1 MPCILSYR
9 AAPENEAPENE
20 MCEPCKLS
28 YRAAPENELC
38 AGPVRA

>member
-1 MPCILSYR
+1 MCEPCKLSYR
-9 AAPENEAPENE
+9 VAPENE